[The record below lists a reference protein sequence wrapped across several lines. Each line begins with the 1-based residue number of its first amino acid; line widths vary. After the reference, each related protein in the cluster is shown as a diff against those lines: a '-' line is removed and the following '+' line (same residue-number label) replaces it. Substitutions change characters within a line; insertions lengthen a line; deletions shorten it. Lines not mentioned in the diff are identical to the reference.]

1 MNGNHSI
8 CHGQFDCIQAGSA
21 ALSLGPLSEARYR
34 LRNSLRHFA
43 WHLKDK
49 GVLGTMKLV
58 FSKLAKLFGAAGG
71 RCRVC
76 IKDKGQ
82 YDEIL
87 NLRPGELVEVKGEQ
101 EVLATL
107 DENGR
112 NKGLLWMNGM
122 RKFCGKRYTVFRR
135 LETVLL
141 ESNGE
146 LRRMK
151 NTVLLKNVI
160 CDGREFYDCDRS
172 CFYYW
177 REAWLRRAA
186 QRPER

>member
-1 MNGNHSI
+1 MLMTEDSRQL
-8 CHGQFDCIQAGSA
+8 CHGRYDCIQAGSA
-21 ALSLGPLSEARYR
+21 ALSLGPLSEARYG
-34 LRNSLRHFA
+34 LRNFLCHLV

-58 FSKLAKLFGAAGG
+58 FSKFGILSGSGRGG
-71 RCRVC
+71 RAPL
-76 IKDKGQ
+76 KDERSQ
-82 YDEIL
+82 YDGVL
-87 NLRPGELVEVKGEQ
+87 NLMPGELVEVKGEQ

-122 RKFCGKRYTVFRR
+122 RKFCGKRCTVFRR

-146 LRRMK
+146 LRRME

-160 CDGREFYDCDRS
+160 CDGKEFYDCDRS

-177 REAWLRRAA
+177 REAWLRRA
-186 QRPER
+186 EK